1 MPLYKKQGRGNLQY
15 ISPSTLNHGID
26 LNNSHINYQRVP
38 GIHKIKSSDSSEIEF
53 IAMNVQEI
61 ESNDKYVNELAFKQ
75 FLSPNTSTILVGESD
90 LKETINK
97 SRVGSELWRLILYL
111 ITLLLI
117 IEMVISSNAVR
128 KTSD

>member
-1 MPLYKKQGRGNLQY
+1 MPLYEIKEHGNLKY
-15 ISPSTLNHGID
+15 ISPSTLDYSID
-26 LNNSHINYQRVP
+26 MNNTHINYQRVP

-53 IAMNVQEI
+53 IAMNIQEI
-61 ESNDKYVNELAFKQ
+61 EFNDKYVNEFEFKQ